1 MTERDRPRDEDSG
14 AAAPRPPMRR
24 APAPPE
30 IVEIASPNHGP
41 RRGVAAPNMILIH
54 YTNMSSAA
62 LALARLCN
70 PAAEVS
76 AHYLIDETGGTFR
89 MVSEMRRAWHA
100 GVAAWGPVEDVNSH
114 SIGIELANPGPEAG
128 LPPFPE
134 AQLDALERLLFAVRL
149 RWAIPP
155 ARVLGHSDVAVGRK
169 IDPGEKFPWQRL
181 ARAGHAIWSQA
192 EAPDPA
198 PFLPPETLLGVHA
211 LKLGY
216 RWQETEAG
224 FADLVRA
231 LQMRFA
237 PDETGAPAS
246 HRLAARVAE
255 MAGRFPVADGERRS
269 SYAPPGPSGRVHVSA
284 PRPGEEDGGFDPDFD
299 LDTE

>member
-1 MTERDRPRDEDSG
+1 MTDDDPRRQAEGD
-14 AAAPRPPMRR
+14 APPRPLRR

-30 IVEIASPNHGP
+30 IVELASPNHGP
-41 RRGVAAPNMILIH
+41 RKGVAAPNMIVVH

-76 AHYLIDETGGTFR
+76 AHYLIDESGGTFR
-89 MVSEMRRAWHA
+89 LVSEMRRAWHA

-134 AQLDALERLLFAVRL
+134 AQIEALERLLFAIRL

-169 IDPGEKFPWQRL
+169 IDPGEKFPWARL
-181 ARAGHAIWSQA
+181 ARAGHAIWSEA

-216 RWQETEAG
+216 RWQETAEG
-224 FADLVRA
+224 FSDLVRA

-237 PDETGAPAS
+237 PEETGAPAS

-255 MAGRFPVADGERRS
+255 MAERFPVDAGERRS
-269 SYAPPGPSGRVHVSA
+269 SYAPGPSGRVHVSA
-284 PRPGEEDGGFDPDFD
+284 PRPEDEGGGDDGFGPDFD